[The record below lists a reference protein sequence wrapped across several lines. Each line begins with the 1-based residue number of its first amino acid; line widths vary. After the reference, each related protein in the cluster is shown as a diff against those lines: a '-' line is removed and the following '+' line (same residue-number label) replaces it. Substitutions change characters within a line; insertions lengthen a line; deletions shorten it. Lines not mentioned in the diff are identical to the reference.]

1 MEKYSHLLKDE
12 INVFL
17 NQVLD
22 ENPLPFILQDFQ
34 KLSIHALGRGYNVI
48 LISPTGSGKMVVVY
62 LAILFLQ
69 KVNSQTGVG
78 VDPKHLNPSYQIRIA
93 TGVVLK
99 MCYYYS
105 FR

>member
-1 MEKYSHLLKDE
+1 MEKYAHLLKDE

-62 LAILFLQ
+62 LAILVLQ

-78 VDPKHLNPSYQIRIA
+78 VGTQPLNLA
-93 TGVVLK
+93 LEVLG
-99 MCYYYS
+99 YPQGGDT
-105 FR
+105 